1 MKKLFKILAVA
12 LAAILLAG
20 MLPLAGLAADD
31 EWVLTA
37 ITHDG
42 LSVKPGQSL
51 F

>member
-31 EWVLTA
+31 ELPFRKYVTQ
-37 ITHDG
+37 IPT
-42 LSVKPGQSL
+42 Q
-51 F
+51 